1 MLNARL
7 CFIFSSQLHV
17 SMHQNVDGINTG
29 YHAYLTGFFHP
40 TWTQELGARAQA
52 AAGARLSRP
61 ERARTA
67 PGSAAGP
74 SAGAAPP
81 PGHPQ
86 AAPRAH
92 AHFPR
97 AASAPRVFRGATTGL
112 LLRPGRGGVRA
123 RARNHVTGDN
133 MAAPSGI
140 HLLLSRGCHRI
151 FSSALNHIYSHKQ
164 SGSQQRRNFFFRR
177 QRDISHSI
185 VLPAAVSPAHPVPK
199 HIKKPDYV
207 TTGIV
212 PDWGDSIEVKNEDQ
226 IQGLRQ
232 ACQLA
237 RHVLLLA
244 GKNLKVDMTTEE
256 IDALVHQEIISH
268 NAYPSPLGYGGFPK
282 SVCTSVNNVLC
293 HGIPD
298 SRPLQNGDIINI
310 DVTVYYN
317 GYHGDTS
324 ETFLVGNVDD
334 CGKKLVEVA
343 RRCRDE
349 AIAACRAGAP
359 FSIIGNTISR
369 ITHQSGLQ
377 VCPHFTGHG
386 IGSYFHGHPEI
397 WHHANDNDLLM
408 EEGMAFT
415 IEPIITE
422 GSPEFKVLEDAWTAV
437 SLDDQRSAQFE
448 HTVLITSGGAQILTK
463 LPHEA

>member
-1 MLNARL
+1 
-7 CFIFSSQLHV
+7 
-17 SMHQNVDGINTG
+17 
-29 YHAYLTGFFHP
+29 
-40 TWTQELGARAQA
+40 
-52 AAGARLSRP
+52 
-61 ERARTA
+61 
-67 PGSAAGP
+67 
-74 SAGAAPP
+74 
-81 PGHPQ
+81 
-86 AAPRAH
+86 
-92 AHFPR
+92 
-97 AASAPRVFRGATTGL
+97 
-112 LLRPGRGGVRA
+112 
-123 RARNHVTGDN
+123 
-133 MAAPSGI
+133 MAAPSGV
-140 HLLLSRGCHRI
+140 HLRVLRGCQRI
-151 FSSALNHIYSHKQ
+151 FCSPLNHIYLHKQ
-164 SGSQQRRNFFFRR
+164 PSSQQRRNFLFWR
-177 QRDISHSI
+177 QRDVTHNI
-185 VLPAAVSPAHPVPK
+185 VLPAAVSSAHPVPQ

-212 PDWGDSIEVKNEDQ
+212 PGWGDSIEVKNEDQ

-244 GKNLKVDMTTEE
+244 GKSLKVDMTTEE
-256 IDALVHQEIISH
+256 IDALVHQEIIGH
-268 NAYPSPLGYGGFPK
+268 DAYPSPLGYGGFPK

-298 SRPLQNGDIINI
+298 SRPLQDGDIINI

-324 ETFLVGNVDD
+324 ETFLVGNVDE

-343 RRCRDE
+343 KRCRDE

-359 FSIIGNTISR
+359 FSVIGNTISH
-369 ITHQSGLQ
+369 ITHQNGLQ
-377 VCPHFTGHG
+377 VCPHFVGHG

-397 WHHANDNDLLM
+397 WHHANDNELLM

-422 GSPEFKVLEDAWTAV
+422 GSPEFKVLEDAWTV
-437 SLDDQRSAQFE
+437 ISLDNRRSAQFE

-463 LPHEA
+463 LPHED